1 MHISLQYLHFTKYTK
16 SFTMRINKDTTP
28 VFHISKRRLA
38 KDDDDGSPVKKR
50 RKGPVGQLIG
60 PSF

>member
-28 VFHISKRRLA
+28 VFHKAR
-38 KDDDDGSPVKKR
+38 DGL
-50 RKGPVGQLIG
+50 RKMQTADLL
-60 PSF
+60 FKEK